1 MQVFPRPMPSRSL
14 HPSLHD
20 ARLPHLGSA
29 IGMIALY
36 FTLQFLA
43 SGLVGLGLGLALGL
57 TGTPAAGMA
66 SQIRA
71 VLAQPDVNA
80 LMVILTLLL
89 AAAVIL
95 MLMRRLWPAAWS
107 HGAPPGL
114 GLTRPGQ
121 PLFYLAAVLLG
132 LALPIAGGWLTR
144 WIAHGHEVTQ
154 DVKQIGGAASLALR
168 LPLALV
174 VVSVGPLVEEL
185 LFRGALLSALLRRM
199 GAGAAIAVSSLVF
212 ACVHLPDLG
221 FLWYAVP
228 NLALLAAALAWLRL
242 RSGSLW
248 PAVVAHG
255 VNNLLAVTVWF
266 VASSAAG

>member
-1 MQVFPRPMPSRSL
+1 MPSRPL

-29 IGMIALY
+29 IGMIVLY
-36 FTLQFLA
+36 FALQFLA
-43 SGLVGLGLGLALGL
+43 SGLVGLVLGLAVGVS
-57 TGTPAAGMA
+57 GTAPG
-66 SQIRA
+66 SVTQRIEA
-71 VLAQPDVNA
+71 VLAQPDINA

-89 AAAVIL
+89 AASVTVVL
-95 MLMRRLWPAAWS
+95 VRRLWPAAWS

-114 GLTRPGQ
+114 GLTRPGR

-132 LALPIAGGWLTR
+132 LAVPIAGGWLTR
-144 WIAHGHEVTQ
+144 WVAHGHEVTQ

-168 LPLALV
+168 IPMALV
-174 VVSVGPLVEEL
+174 VVSLGPLVEEL

-199 GAGAAIAVSSLVF
+199 PVGWAVAVSSLLF

-255 VNNLLAVTVWF
+255 VNNLLAVVAWF
-266 VASSAAG
+266 AIAPMAH